1 MAARTAASISTDV
14 LVCGG
19 GLAGTLA
26 AVAAA
31 RAGAR
36 VVLVERYGFLG
47 GNATAGAVAQF
58 NSWQTA
64 GGRRV
69 IGGLAQEVVT
79 HLRAHGGAGEHEVFT
94 MSTGHRMDRVPYSPE
109 LLKLVLDE
117 LVTDAGVRPLF
128 HAQPMEVQRE
138 GAQVRALRVLTKGG
152 TRVIDT
158 RVLIDAS
165 GDLDPLRLAGARF
178 LPLAPGETLQPAT
191 TMFRFGPIDRSAF
204 DSVGHERL
212 AALSQRG
219 FEQGDLARAAL
230 HSSRDPDSSDAWFN
244 IGRVAVDATDPLA
257 LSAAEIEGRRQA
269 WRAAQFIRAE
279 VPGCGQGR
287 LRAFGTQIGVRETR
301 RVEGD
306 HVLTAPELMTPVE
319 FPDTIAMGAYP
330 IDIHPA
336 SGAGLDYRALGEH
349 HAYGIPL
356 RCLLP
361 KGLTNAL
368 VAGRGISATHEAL
381 AAVRVMPIAMAL
393 GQAAGTAAALS
404 LAHGGDVRR
413 VDVAVLQTRLRA
425 DSALLA

>member
-1 MAARTAASISTDV
+1 MLHCGNKLITRDFLLHLLARLCVSLAILTQTRCDFGAELEVLQCDHTLREFIAALDHRDRRRTFVRI
-14 LVCGG
+14 
-19 GLAGTLA
+19 
-26 AVAAA
+26 
-31 RAGAR
+31 
-36 VVLVERYGFLG
+36 F
-47 GNATAGAVAQF
+47 Q
-58 NSWQTA
+58 
-64 GGRRV
+64 
-69 IGGLAQEVVT
+69 
-79 HLRAHGGAGEHEVFT
+79 LR
-94 MSTGHRMDRVPYSPE
+94 
-109 LLKLVLDE
+109 
-117 LVTDAGVRPLF
+117 F
-128 HAQPMEVQRE
+128 HA
-138 GAQVRALRVLTKGG
+138 
-152 TRVIDT
+152 
-158 RVLIDAS
+158 
-165 GDLDPLRLAGARF
+165 
-178 LPLAPGETLQPAT
+178 
-191 TMFRFGPIDRSAF
+191 
-204 DSVGHERL
+204 
-212 AALSQRG
+212 
-219 FEQGDLARAAL
+219 
-230 HSSRDPDSSDAWFN
+230 SR
-244 IGRVAVDATDPLA
+244 
-257 LSAAEIEGRRQA
+257 AEIGFRA
-269 WRAAQFIRAE
+269 YARAAQFIRAE

-413 VDVAVLQTRLRA
+413 VDVTVLQARLRA